1 MSSITD
7 AFAAWFEQNLTGSS
21 MSIEDFFATNDEEN
35 TEETNEETNET
46 GDN

>member
-7 AFAAWFEQNLTGSS
+7 AFAEWFEQNLTGSS
-21 MSIEDFFATNDEEN
+21 MSIEDFFATNDEDT
-35 TEETNEETNET
+35 TEDTNTNET